1 MRKKQAAIIVFSFF
15 IIFWVVFQV
24 GNSLNQSTKVNSPA
38 PYIGVDAAYGGVNDV
53 KMLVDE
59 VKSYTNVFIVGST
72 EITMNL
78 TQLQDVSQYIID
90 KGLYLVIFTHF
101 EMGSSL
107 AQWINNATQTWG
119 NKFLGVYAYDEL
131 GGRQLDHAENYTQVN
146 RATNYSDASAQF
158 VSTLNK
164 GLNHFMQYYMMT
176 SNQNL
181 ITSDYAL
188 YWFDYKAGYNTVL
201 SEFIWNYSKQLS
213 ISLNRGAATVQNKN
227 WGVIIDWTYDQ
238 SPYIESGP
246 ELYNDMILAYQSGA
260 KYITIFD
267 YPKNSTYGI
276 LQKEHLQAIQQFWQY
291 AKNNPQPSSVVRD
304 RIAYVLPKD
313 YGYGFRGPNDYIWG
327 LWSADNLT
335 YQIAT
340 DVGNALVKYEGKLDV
355 IYDDGL
361 DAANTGMY
369 SHLIFWN
376 GTIRSSLK

>member
-1 MRKKQAAIIVFSFF
+1 MRKKRALVIVFSFF
-15 IIFWVVFQV
+15 IIFLTVFQV
-24 GNSLNQSTKVNSPA
+24 IINLNQPANGTSP
-38 PYIGVDAAYGGVNDV
+38 GVYVGIDAAYGGVNDV
-53 KMLVDE
+53 KTLVDE

-90 KGLYLVIFTHF
+90 SGLSLVIFTHF
-101 EMGSSL
+101 EMGSSI
-107 AQWINNATQTWG
+107 AQWINNASQNWG

-131 GGRQLDHAENYTQVN
+131 GGRQLDQAENYTQVN
-146 RATNYSDASAQF
+146 QASSYSDASNNF

-164 GLNHFMQYYMMT
+164 GLNHYMQYYMMT

-227 WGVIIDWTYDQ
+227 WGVIIDWTYDAA
-238 SPYIESGP
+238 PYIETGP
-246 ELYNDMILAYQSGA
+246 ELYNDMVLSYQNGA

-276 LQKEHLQAIQQFWQY
+276 LQKEHLKAIQQFWQY
-291 AKNNPQPSSVVRD
+291 AKSNPQPSPAVRD

-313 YGYGFRGPNDYIWG
+313 YGYGFRGPNDDIWG
-327 LWSADNLT
+327 LWSADNLR
-335 YQIAT
+335 YQIGT
-340 DVGNALVKYEGKLDV
+340 DVGNALEKYGGKLDV

-361 DAANTGMY
+361 NAANTAMY
-369 SHLIFWN
+369 GQLIFWN
-376 GTIRSSLK
+376 GTIRNSLK